1 MSQDAKSCNTRN
13 NNNLEKIKTWMEL
26 NIDLKENCRKLRL
39 ALKSGKGTEFII
51 EDIKF
56 DVKIPPY
63 VFSKAA
69 LRR

>member
-1 MSQDAKSCNTRN
+1 MYGKSGR
-13 NNNLEKIKTWMEL
+13 L
-26 NIDLKENCRKLRL
+26 LKEAYVEEVKVMGGRWVATRSVFKD

>member
-1 MSQDAKSCNTRN
+1 
-13 NNNLEKIKTWMEL
+13 MEL

-69 LRR
+69 LRRLAKIRA